1 MRKKLTAMALA
12 CTLSTLAFGCSRM
25 FKEGMGSKGASGRV
39 SDPHSSLALSN
50 YKGMTINELTIA
62 NGVDVPSGMSSMI
75 RNDMLAI
82 ADRRGLDRNGHPG
95 LTLSGEIVHYESD
108 SKLDAVVSPF
118 QEVIVRTRLT
128 DTQSGDVVQET
139 NLTGRAKASSSSG
152 DKSLS
157 AAVAKAL
164 NTWLKNGG
172 VAKNGES
179 DNE

>member
-1 MRKKLTAMALA
+1 MKKVLTVVVLA
-12 CTLSTLAFGCSRM
+12 GGLSTLAFGCSRM
-25 FKEGMGSKGASGRV
+25 FSEGMGTQGASGKV
-39 SDPHSSLALSN
+39 SDSQKTMALSN

-62 NGVDVPSGMSSMI
+62 QGVEVPGGMTSMI

-95 LTLSGEIVHYESD
+95 LTLSGEIVHYETD
-108 SKLDAVVSPF
+108 NKLDAVVSPF

-128 DTQSGDVVQET
+128 DAQSGNVVQET

-157 AAVAKAL
+157 AAVGKAL

-172 VAKNGES
+172 VAANGEK
-179 DNE
+179 DDE

>member
-1 MRKKLTAMALA
+1 MRKELTAVALA

-25 FKEGMGSKGASGRV
+25 FKEGMGTQGASGKV
-39 SDPHSSLALSN
+39 SDPQTSLALSN

-62 NGVDVPSGMSSMI
+62 NGVTVPSGMSSMI

-82 ADRRGLDRNGHPG
+82 ADKRGLERLGNPG
-95 LTLSGEIVHYESD
+95 LTLSGEIVHYETD
-108 SKLDAVVSPF
+108 NKLDAVVSPF

-128 DTQSGDVVQET
+128 DSRSGDIVQET

-157 AAVAKAL
+157 AAVGKAL

-172 VAKNGES
+172 VASNGEK
-179 DNE
+179 DDE